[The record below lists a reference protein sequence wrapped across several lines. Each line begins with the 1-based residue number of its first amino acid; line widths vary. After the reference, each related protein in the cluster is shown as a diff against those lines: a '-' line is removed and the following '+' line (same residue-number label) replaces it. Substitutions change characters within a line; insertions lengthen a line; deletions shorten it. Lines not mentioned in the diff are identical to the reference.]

1 MIKTRLGLAVG
12 LASITA
18 LTLMSTPARAAE
30 RVPVPNGRY
39 GDIFGVEGVSFTVRG
54 RRIIDPRISV
64 WVDCQHSDGTSSQ
77 VVYGW
82 TASSSDRRVRVP
94 RDGNGQ
100 ISWLQE
106 WDNSLIENATVTLRY
121 TFRAGRPTLASV
133 DVDARYSEVT
143 EDGTLWTSHCQGY
156 TPFRLRRGPLSPAG

>member
-1 MIKTRLGLAVG
+1 MLKTRLGLAVG

-18 LTLMSTPARAAE
+18 LTPVGTPAHAAE
-30 RVPVPNGRY
+30 RVPVPTGRY
-39 GDIFGVEGVSFTVRG
+39 GDIFGVEGISFKVRG
-54 RRIIDPRISV
+54 RKIIDPRISV
-64 WVDCQHSDGTSSQ
+64 WVDCRHNDGTSSE

-94 RDGNGQ
+94 RNGNGE

-106 WDNSLIENATVTLRY
+106 WDNSLIENATVTIRY
-121 TFRAGRPTLASV
+121 TFQAGRPTLASV
-133 DVDARYSEVT
+133 EVEAHRSEVT

-156 TPFRLRRGPLSPAG
+156 TPFRLRRGPLNPVG